1 MRRVMIIGQPGSG
14 KSTMARIMGGITHL
28 PVVHI
33 DHIHWKEG
41 WVERSGPE
49 KDALCAKTH
58 AREMWIFE
66 GGRSNTW
73 PERLDRADTLIWLDF
88 SLARRLPRVLWRT
101 LRYWGRNRPDL
112 PEGCPEGFRM
122 EFLRWI
128 WNTRN
133 SARQKMQALYDSAPP
148 EKSRYRLR
156 TPGEVDRFL
165 SGLRTAASSGN
176 LGISHR

>member
-14 KSTMARIMGGITHL
+14 KSTLARVMGGITHL

-41 WVERSGPE
+41 WVERSGLE
-49 KDALCAKTH
+49 KDALCAQVH

-66 GGRSNTW
+66 GGRSTTW

-88 SLARRLPRVLWRT
+88 SLARRLPRVLLRT
-101 LRYWGRNRPDL
+101 VRYWGRNRPDL
-112 PEGCPEGFRM
+112 PEGCPDRFSLA
-122 EFLRWI
+122 FLRWI
-128 WNTRN
+128 WDTRR
-133 SARQKMQALYDSAPP
+133 SARERMLALYESAPP
-148 EKSRYRLR
+148 EKSKYRLKN
-156 TPGEVDRFL
+156 PGEVERFL
-165 SGLRTAASSGN
+165 SGLRRAASSGN